1 MKLSELI
8 AQFVDRIHYPGWPKS
23 HPAGGVVFTFD
34 RMDVVCREE
43 GGYCLLQG
51 EAGEMPEEAMDQE
64 SWLQR
69 VLQASL
75 ARMAKEK
82 VSLTLDPVSKAVLVY
97 RRFSFENLAVSDFEM
112 EVESFLNVLESWGRQ
127 VRRDKP
133 AGAVPPEVLLNR

>member
-34 RMDVVCREE
+34 RMDEVCREE
-43 GGYCLLQG
+43 VGYCLLKG

-112 EVESFLNVLESWGRQ
+112 EVESFLNVLES
-127 VRRDKP
+127 
-133 AGAVPPEVLLNR
+133 